1 MQHGD
6 SALLVKGLSMSL
18 MPVVFLPH
26 GGGPMPLLGDANHRE
41 LITFLKGLSGQLPT
55 PEAILLIT
63 AHWEEPVASISS
75 AAAPGM
81 LYDYY
86 GFPPESYEFQYPA
99 PGSPELATRVEALLQ
114 QQGIDAHL
122 DERRDYDHGTFVPLM
137 LTYPEA
143 QIPVVQLSLI
153 HSLNPAA
160 HIELGKALAPLR
172 EEGVLILGSGMSF
185 HNMRA
190 FFSGDPAV
198 TSRSEIFDNWLE
210 QTLTRPSIAEIEQQ
224 LIAWETAPE
233 ARFSH
238 PREEHL
244 LPLLVCFGAASERP
258 APVEKVFS
266 GLFLG
271 ARISSFMWR

>member
-1 MQHGD
+1 
-6 SALLVKGLSMSL
+6 MSR
-18 MPVVFLPH
+18 MPIVFLPH

-41 LITFLKGLSGQLPT
+41 LIAFLKDLPGQLPT
-55 PEAILLIT
+55 PDAILVIT

-86 GFPPESYEFQYPA
+86 GFPAESYEFQYPA
-99 PGSPELATRVEALLQ
+99 PGNPELAVHIETLLQ
-114 QQGIDAHL
+114 QYGIDAHL
-122 DERRDYDHGTFVPLM
+122 DPRRDYDHGTFVPLM
-137 LTYPEA
+137 LAYPDA
-143 QIPVVQLSLI
+143 QIPVVQLSLL
-153 HSLNPAA
+153 HSLDPAA

-172 EEGVLILGSGMSF
+172 EQGVLILGSGMSF

-198 TSRSEIFDNWLE
+198 TARSELFDNWLE
-210 QTLTRPSIAEIEQQ
+210 QTLTLPSALEIEQQ
-224 LIAWETAPE
+224 LIAWKSAPE

-244 LPLLVCFGAASERP
+244 LPLLVCFGAASEQP
-258 APVEKVFS
+258 AAEKIFS
-266 GLFLG
+266 GLFFNT
-271 ARISSFMWR
+271 RISSFMWR